1 MCLWYINK
9 SDFDFKSL
17 KNEGSEETSWTRGEN
32 KRLHNVYLPSLS
44 KLLKV
49 TRMSSYCER
58 KPGYLER
65 TQSPTEMSGVCVKEK
80 NKEKK
85 TVKVP
90 ECLPN
95 VVFCN
100 AAFMCAI
107 MAMSNKQDVVNNIFT
122 YLTEKHTL
130 LEISQCLCKGR
141 WAIMG
146 AVSG

>member
-1 MCLWYINK
+1 MKI
-9 SDFDFKSL
+9 
-17 KNEGSEETSWTRGEN
+17 
-32 KRLHNVYLPSLS
+32 NVYLPSLS

-65 TQSPTEMSGVCVKEK
+65 TQSPTEMSGVSVKE
-80 NKEKK
+80 KEKK

-107 MAMSNKQDVVNNIFT
+107 MAMSTKQDLVNNIFT
-122 YLTEKHTL
+122 YLREKNML

-141 WAIMG
+141 SAIMG